1 MKIRR
6 VLLHFFSRYAVGRM
20 VIYGKLMRID
30 KPIGTLL
37 LLWPTYWALWV
48 ASEGIP
54 EADIFWAF
62 TAGTFF
68 MRSAGC
74 VINDFADRDFDG
86 SVERTKNRPFAR
98 GLVSKT
104 EAILLTVILCLLAAL
119 CMTPLNLLTWVMSVP
134 ALFLAMT
141 YPFTKRFFPL
151 PQFYLGLAFSF
162 GIPMAFAAV
171 RSGVPSTAWLMFTAN
186 ALWTLAYDTIYAM
199 SDKEDDLKIG
209 IKTSAI
215 TFGDHDISAS
225 MLCHFWFTALM
236 AVLGVKIGATWP
248 YWIMPPAVAW
258 LQIGQYHAI
267 KTRDRQTCFKVFL
280 DNNYIGLLWF
290 LGLAGHYLW
299 ALAATRL

>member
-6 VLLHFFSRYAVGRM
+6 VLLHFFPRYAVGRM

-62 TAGTFF
+62 T
-68 MRSAGC
+68 
-74 VINDFADRDFDG
+74 G

-248 YWIMPPAVAW
+248 YWIMLPAVVW

>member
-1 MKIRR
+1 
-6 VLLHFFSRYAVGRM
+6 
-20 VIYGKLMRID
+20 
-30 KPIGTLL
+30 
-37 LLWPTYWALWV
+37 
-48 ASEGIP
+48 
-54 EADIFWAF
+54 
-62 TAGTFF
+62 
-68 MRSAGC
+68 
-74 VINDFADRDFDG
+74 
-86 SVERTKNRPFAR
+86 
-98 GLVSKT
+98 
-104 EAILLTVILCLLAAL
+104 
-119 CMTPLNLLTWVMSVP
+119 
-134 ALFLAMT
+134 
-141 YPFTKRFFPL
+141 
-151 PQFYLGLAFSF
+151 
-162 GIPMAFAAV
+162 MAFAAV

-248 YWIMPPAVAW
+248 YWIMLPAVVW

>member
-6 VLLHFFSRYAVGRM
+6 VLLHFFPRYAVGRM

-86 SVERTKNRPFAR
+86 SVERTK
-98 GLVSKT
+98 
-104 EAILLTVILCLLAAL
+104 
-119 CMTPLNLLTWVMSVP
+119 NLLTWVMSVP

-248 YWIMPPAVAW
+248 YWIMLPAVVW

>member
-1 MKIRR
+1 
-6 VLLHFFSRYAVGRM
+6 
-20 VIYGKLMRID
+20 
-30 KPIGTLL
+30 
-37 LLWPTYWALWV
+37 
-48 ASEGIP
+48 
-54 EADIFWAF
+54 
-62 TAGTFF
+62 

-74 VINDFADRDFDG
+74 VINDFADRNFDG

-199 SDKEDDLKIG
+199 ADKEDDLKIG

-248 YWIMPPAVAW
+248 YWIMLPAVAW

-280 DNNYIGLLWF
+280 DNNHIGLLWF
-290 LGLAGHYLW
+290 LGLSGHYLW
-299 ALAATRL
+299 TVAATRL

>member
-1 MKIRR
+1 M
-6 VLLHFFSRYAVGRM
+6 
-20 VIYGKLMRID
+20 
-30 KPIGTLL
+30 
-37 LLWPTYWALWV
+37 
-48 ASEGIP
+48 
-54 EADIFWAF
+54 
-62 TAGTFF
+62 
-68 MRSAGC
+68 
-74 VINDFADRDFDG
+74 
-86 SVERTKNRPFAR
+86 
-98 GLVSKT
+98 
-104 EAILLTVILCLLAAL
+104 
-119 CMTPLNLLTWVMSVP
+119 MSVP

-199 SDKEDDLKIG
+199 ADKEDDLKIG

-248 YWIMPPAVAW
+248 YWIMLPAVVW

-280 DNNYIGLLWF
+280 DNNYKDVSDPHCFEKDFPLL
-290 LGLAGHYLW
+290 AY
-299 ALAATRL
+299 RKKDK

>member
-1 MKIRR
+1 M
-6 VLLHFFSRYAVGRM
+6 
-20 VIYGKLMRID
+20 D
-30 KPIGTLL
+30 KEVSPL
-37 LLWPTYWALWV
+37 
-48 ASEGIP
+48 
-54 EADIFWAF
+54 
-62 TAGTFF
+62 
-68 MRSAGC
+68 
-74 VINDFADRDFDG
+74 INDFADRDFDG

-171 RSGVPSTAWLMFTAN
+171 RSDVPSTAWLMFTAN

-199 SDKEDDLKIG
+199 ADKEDDLKIG

-248 YWIMPPAVAW
+248 YWIMLPAVVW

-280 DNNYIGLLWF
+280 DNNHIGLLCF
-290 LGLAGHYLW
+290 LGLSGHYLW
-299 ALAATRL
+299 TVAATRL

>member
-1 MKIRR
+1 MYYNQ
-6 VLLHFFSRYAVGRM
+6 LAFS
-20 VIYGKLMRID
+20 KF
-30 KPIGTLL
+30 P
-37 LLWPTYWALWV
+37 
-48 ASEGIP
+48 S
-54 EADIFWAF
+54 
-62 TAGTFF
+62 
-68 MRSAGC
+68 
-74 VINDFADRDFDG
+74 
-86 SVERTKNRPFAR
+86 RPFAR

-104 EAILLTVILCLLAAL
+104 EAILLTIILCLLAAL

-199 SDKEDDLKIG
+199 ADKEDDLKIG

-248 YWIMPPAVAW
+248 YWIMLPALVW